1 MRGKGVLAGLG
12 GQREGESESK
22 HTHLYNIY
30 VHMCM
35 SDKPVCQ
42 AGDTSHVNRF

>member
-12 GQREGESESK
+12 GQRKRERE
-22 HTHLYNIY
+22 HTRLCNIY